1 MLLCQRMLHTRCT
14 RCAWAAM
21 ALCALLTWRA
31 PLASAATTGNEA
43 RPALML
49 ANRYHAGI
57 TLSNYWVSEKF
68 DGVRGYWDGK
78 TLRTRSGHT
87 IAAPAW
93 FTAGWPNIA
102 MDGEL
107 WAGRGNFPTAVST
120 VRQQQ
125 PVEQAWRAM
134 RFMVFDLPA
143 QEGTFTQRIPVL
155 NGVVSRIDQPWMQAV
170 VHSRVGTHAALQSL
184 LRNVVKQN
192 GEGLMLHRG
201 ESMYQG
207 KRSDDLL
214 KVKTED
220 DAEARVVGHI
230 AGQGKYAGQLGAL
243 LVEIPAADGQP
254 SRRFK
259 LGTGLRDADR
269 RQPPQ
274 LGAVVTFRYRGFNAS
289 GVPRFASFMRLREE
303 ATN

>member
-1 MLLCQRMLHTRCT
+1 
-14 RCAWAAM
+14 M
-21 ALCALLTWRA
+21 ALCALLTWGA

-87 IAAPAW
+87 ITAPAW

-155 NGVVSRIDQPWMQAV
+155 NGVVSRIDKPWVQAV
-170 VHSRVGTHAALQSL
+170 VPPVWVPMPHCKACC
-184 LRNVVKQN
+184 
-192 GEGLMLHRG
+192 
-201 ESMYQG
+201 SMW
-207 KRSDDLL
+207 
-214 KVKTED
+214 
-220 DAEARVVGHI
+220 
-230 AGQGKYAGQLGAL
+230 
-243 LVEIPAADGQP
+243 
-254 SRRFK
+254 
-259 LGTGLRDADR
+259 
-269 RQPPQ
+269 
-274 LGAVVTFRYRGFNAS
+274 
-289 GVPRFASFMRLREE
+289 
-303 ATN
+303 